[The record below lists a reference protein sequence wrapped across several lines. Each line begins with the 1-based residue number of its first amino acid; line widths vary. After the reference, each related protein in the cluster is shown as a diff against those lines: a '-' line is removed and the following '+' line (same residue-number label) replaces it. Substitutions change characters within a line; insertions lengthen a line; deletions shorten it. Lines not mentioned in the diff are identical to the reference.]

1 MVMSASDSKLAAM
14 EDNHVVDE
22 ERDNLPV
29 TPVTAPST
37 TAPPSSPSSL
47 SFMSSLGPNFTGD
60 SILESKAISMASN
73 DCSYDISS
81 PAEASPAKPAQTPP
95 SIFVKTSDQSPDAS
109 RTISESDLQ
118 KCSEMSIINIQE
130 APSWSSSFP
139 PTTFGNPEMGD
150 HCPPTLTFKGVGVT
164 LENNGIWMQ
173 FHQLGTEMILC
184 KQGRRMFPYCR
195 YRLSGLDPDRRYRLV
210 LSIVPSDQFKYRWG
224 TSKWEISGK
233 SEHQSQGLIRAFSHH
248 YGSCRGSDWMSSLV
262 SFYKL
267 KLSNNFQDQDG
278 HVMLYSM
285 HRYIP
290 RLHVIPLPEEDS
302 SSLNRCVVVGTE
314 SITFTFPQ
322 TEFMAVTTY
331 QNFRIT
337 QLKINHNP
345 FAKGFREDGN
355 NPRLNRITSPVVKTD
370 PQSEVFVPTE
380 PCEINEE
387 TMDQSTTEQS
397 ASAPSPVEETKLVL
411 KPIMSNCCGTGGQ
424 YVSCMR
430 GKHALGELV
439 LVEQPPEE
447 SSISGTPHTQRG
459 LKKLPR
465 SLVSTPR
472 YRRKKRKVRKRWGMY
487 PQPRVPRVWKA
498 AASSPT
504 VAPSPSL
511 TVAMQPE
518 LDNIEGLL
526 FVSFSTKEALEVHVR
541 DMPASV
547 SLFESPLPS
556 PRPTESNETVEVN
569 PETEVEKISQLESLL
584 LTDLSSFRHGQ
595 IIHPVLHEVGMKLSS
610 LDPEVPVDLKYLGV
624 CLPPAPPSLLEQSSS
639 SSLSFA
645 DEGLPFISRTGK
657 TSDVTKIKGWRNKF
671 TRSHETSPNCDR
683 TQKNLSAFCS
693 NMLDE
698 YLESEAQRI
707 SERAEAFST
716 NPDAS
721 VAYQLPIRGSSY
733 VKTLDSVLRNQNAA
747 LGTPAVANRPCPLSR
762 KPRLDPSLTPSATPS
777 SNPEPLSPAEAH
789 SSSSLASPD
798 AASRPGY
805 STEALQTLLMSHPAA
820 VQKLVLKRGHK
831 ELMEKRLS
839 NVSKIR
845 LKLLEMEAR
854 AVNQGLSRTLLTP
867 ERLTMALTV
876 LLTKET
882 LAHQILQIPPMPKLE
897 AGPECG
903 EEFCRLGCVCS
914 SLQLT
919 DRGPIHCRKP
929 ECMFGCSC
937 SETLTEMEQTVRPH
951 QSSSAKKLWNRNVF
965 DNDSEPLSIPTS
977 APFSPPPKAL
987 KRSQLHLAPPMCDED
1002 KDPVYRYLER
1012 KLTCARVREFRSKSP
1027 PQLTLGSDV
1036 DAAVSKPD
1044 ATPQSSA
1051 QNPPKQ
1057 KDASVTTDQK
1067 AEEKPQQGKTFNET
1081 EAKKQI
1087 QINSLCEWKKDRRMV
1102 LDGLY
1107 KRLKQNRLHQQFC
1120 VGPYCIS
1127 PVAKIVLQKPS
1138 GSIVT
1143 FRIQISKASKDSD
1156 CEEDEFDEYD
1166 DYVSDGN
1173 AEAEEDEP
1181 LEESGTL
1188 YGVAPF
1194 LRGVMPAGVLKAK
1207 RKPAL
1212 FRGSGL
1218 IQVNGKHYSF
1228 ARLLLGH
1235 MGSLHPANRVA
1246 AHVTGRLH
1254 LETDQKKQG
1263 GQNPINAGSLFF
1275 PVVPPFNEPVPVEL
1289 RPQIVQ
1295 ILVPAQQNLRDNSVS
1310 SPVSLTVSQSLK
1322 CPSFLGQRGTYSF
1335 RICPPNNPASGG
1347 VNPVGVALPGG
1358 FTLIEL
1364 PRPPA
1369 DGAAQRVRPPNAP
1382 AVSNTGDALT
1392 QKREWASTLIPQSSK
1407 LALSSSSTTTSS
1419 SVPTSFL
1426 SFIPSSSIT
1435 TTSSSATTSPSP
1447 SSTTSSSITTSS
1459 SSVPTSFL
1467 SFIPS
1472 SSITTTSS
1480 SATTSPSPSST
1491 TSSSVPTSFLS
1502 FIPSSSITT
1511 TSSSATTSPSFTS
1524 SSSITTSSSSVPT
1537 SFLSFIPS
1545 SSITTTSSSATTSP
1559 SFTSSSSI
1567 TTSSS
1572 ATTFPSPSSITN
1584 TSSSITTSSSFA
1596 PTSSSI
1602 TNTSSSITISSSFA
1616 PTSSS
1621 SATTF
1626 PSSSITNTPSSITT
1640 SSSSVPTSFSSF
1652 TPTSSIVTTSPSSS
1666 ATTSPSSITNTTS
1679 SSSITTSSSST
1690 TTTSPSPSITN
1701 TSSSITTSSSSFP
1714 TSVSFFT
1721 PTSSIVTTSSS
1732 SATTSPSS
1740 ITNTTSSSS
1749 ITTSSITN
1757 TTSSSSIT
1765 TTSSSTTTTSPSPSI
1780 TNTSSSSSITTS
1792 SSSTTTTSPSPSITN
1807 TSSAATT
1814 SSSSTTISS
1823 STTTSSPT
1831 ISSSSTTSS
1840 LSFELISEP
1849 KPQSAGTSSSN
1860 QTQKESI
1867 VDVTSEDL
1875 SSDLSD
1881 SEDMED
1887 DEEPVDIETVEEK
1900 HSEIIAA
1907 MRRYALNQSQQTR
1920 DATSGPE
1927 SSKDPDRLKKIKTWR
1942 KNHQEL
1948 EKLRRGEERI
1958 LFQKLQLT
1966 LECGPRTAKDR
1977 LLSTAVN
1984 EVATLQAT
1992 SKKLDLI
1999 KEQLI
2004 QQQCAYVKKLSL
2016 MSGKSEAMIYSK
2028 LKEISERQKQLENKM
2043 KLKPIFSK
2051 LLQSKAA
2058 LLQAAAPKSL
2068 HQKSSTYASPP
2079 PRTELSKAAQD
2090 NVRMLLHLLH
2100 PSKSLQKDSG
2110 VENSSRPQIL
2120 LEQKVTPQTPKV
2132 NQPGETRPS
2141 DQTSQLP
2148 LMSDESQEV
2157 EDPEKTKEQP
2167 ASDNQLVS
2175 GSSSNA
2181 NAKALVPNPVA
2192 SLPLIR
2198 SKTGR
2203 IILPSSLRP
2212 IGHGF
2217 YTLVMMEPQV
2227 QQEEDQ
2233 VSSSDQDLSKNSDTS
2248 SDLTDLNPSNFR
2260 SPLEVQAMK
2269 NNQDPGVNTPTA
2281 PARLRFNP
2289 FQQPPPPTPPPP
2301 PGSLEPNPKSKLSPT
2316 RSSSAYLLGEEV
2328 EVEEFR
2334 MINSAVKLSQPS
2346 AESQR
2351 DEAGGVAHT
2360 PAPVKRGRGRPRK
2373 TLLSSPTKP
2382 AKRHS
2387 KSSPASVDSSIRFS
2401 ISSLKS
2407 RNATEGDVC
2416 ASKPLTRASLGK
2428 DFPSAKK
2435 RSWIDV
2441 EKELEPDLEYL

>member
-1 MVMSASDSKLAAM
+1 MRFWLTGRSMQGSAAWLSASICQFVFMFEDFTGSSHGSRVQQLEFRRGRRARRPTLRSADFKRSQMQCDDSKLAAM

-29 TPVTAPST
+29 TPVTAPAT

-472 YRRKKRKVRKRWGMY
+472 YRRKKRKVKKRWGMY

-624 CLPPAPPSLLEQSSS
+624 CLPPAPPSLLEQSST

-671 TRSHETSPNCDR
+671 TRSHETSSPNCDR

-747 LGTPAVANRPCPLSR
+747 LGAPAVANRPCPLSR

-1067 AEEKPQQGKTFNET
+1067 AEEKPQQRKTFNET

-1156 CEEDEFDEYD
+1156 CEEDEFDQYD

-1228 ARLLLGH
+1228 ARLLLGR

-1254 LETDQKKQG
+1254 LETAQKKQG

-1275 PVVPPFNEPVPVEL
+1275 PVVPPFNEPMPVEL

-1369 DGAAQRVRPPNAP
+1369 DGAAQR
-1382 AVSNTGDALT
+1382 
-1392 QKREWASTLIPQSSK
+1392 
-1407 LALSSSSTTTSS
+1407 
-1419 SVPTSFL
+1419 
-1426 SFIPSSSIT
+1426 
-1435 TTSSSATTSPSP
+1435 
-1447 SSTTSSSITTSS
+1447 
-1459 SSVPTSFL
+1459 
-1467 SFIPS
+1467 
-1472 SSITTTSS
+1472 
-1480 SATTSPSPSST
+1480 
-1491 TSSSVPTSFLS
+1491 
-1502 FIPSSSITT
+1502 
-1511 TSSSATTSPSFTS
+1511 
-1524 SSSITTSSSSVPT
+1524 
-1537 SFLSFIPS
+1537 
-1545 SSITTTSSSATTSP
+1545 
-1559 SFTSSSSI
+1559 
-1567 TTSSS
+1567 
-1572 ATTFPSPSSITN
+1572 
-1584 TSSSITTSSSFA
+1584 
-1596 PTSSSI
+1596 
-1602 TNTSSSITISSSFA
+1602 
-1616 PTSSS
+1616 
-1621 SATTF
+1621 
-1626 PSSSITNTPSSITT
+1626 
-1640 SSSSVPTSFSSF
+1640 
-1652 TPTSSIVTTSPSSS
+1652 
-1666 ATTSPSSITNTTS
+1666 
-1679 SSSITTSSSST
+1679 
-1690 TTTSPSPSITN
+1690 
-1701 TSSSITTSSSSFP
+1701 
-1714 TSVSFFT
+1714 
-1721 PTSSIVTTSSS
+1721 
-1732 SATTSPSS
+1732 
-1740 ITNTTSSSS
+1740 
-1749 ITTSSITN
+1749 
-1757 TTSSSSIT
+1757 
-1765 TTSSSTTTTSPSPSI
+1765 
-1780 TNTSSSSSITTS
+1780 
-1792 SSSTTTTSPSPSITN
+1792 
-1807 TSSAATT
+1807 
-1814 SSSSTTISS
+1814 
-1823 STTTSSPT
+1823 
-1831 ISSSSTTSS
+1831 
-1840 LSFELISEP
+1840 
-1849 KPQSAGTSSSN
+1849 
-1860 QTQKESI
+1860 
-1867 VDVTSEDL
+1867 
-1875 SSDLSD
+1875 
-1881 SEDMED
+1881 
-1887 DEEPVDIETVEEK
+1887 
-1900 HSEIIAA
+1900 
-1907 MRRYALNQSQQTR
+1907 
-1920 DATSGPE
+1920 
-1927 SSKDPDRLKKIKTWR
+1927 
-1942 KNHQEL
+1942 
-1948 EKLRRGEERI
+1948 EKL
-1958 LFQKLQLT
+1958 
-1966 LECGPRTAKDR
+1966 
-1977 LLSTAVN
+1977 
-1984 EVATLQAT
+1984 
-1992 SKKLDLI
+1992 
-1999 KEQLI
+1999 
-2004 QQQCAYVKKLSL
+2004 
-2016 MSGKSEAMIYSK
+2016 
-2028 LKEISERQKQLENKM
+2028 
-2043 KLKPIFSK
+2043 
-2051 LLQSKAA
+2051 
-2058 LLQAAAPKSL
+2058 
-2068 HQKSSTYASPP
+2068 
-2079 PRTELSKAAQD
+2079 
-2090 NVRMLLHLLH
+2090 
-2100 PSKSLQKDSG
+2100 
-2110 VENSSRPQIL
+2110 
-2120 LEQKVTPQTPKV
+2120 
-2132 NQPGETRPS
+2132 
-2141 DQTSQLP
+2141 
-2148 LMSDESQEV
+2148 
-2157 EDPEKTKEQP
+2157 
-2167 ASDNQLVS
+2167 
-2175 GSSSNA
+2175 
-2181 NAKALVPNPVA
+2181 
-2192 SLPLIR
+2192 
-2198 SKTGR
+2198 
-2203 IILPSSLRP
+2203 
-2212 IGHGF
+2212 
-2217 YTLVMMEPQV
+2217 
-2227 QQEEDQ
+2227 
-2233 VSSSDQDLSKNSDTS
+2233 
-2248 SDLTDLNPSNFR
+2248 
-2260 SPLEVQAMK
+2260 
-2269 NNQDPGVNTPTA
+2269 
-2281 PARLRFNP
+2281 
-2289 FQQPPPPTPPPP
+2289 
-2301 PGSLEPNPKSKLSPT
+2301 
-2316 RSSSAYLLGEEV
+2316 
-2328 EVEEFR
+2328 
-2334 MINSAVKLSQPS
+2334 
-2346 AESQR
+2346 
-2351 DEAGGVAHT
+2351 
-2360 PAPVKRGRGRPRK
+2360 PRK
-2373 TLLSSPTKP
+2373 TLMEPPRPMKP
-2382 AKRHS
+2382 LYWTRIQLHS
-2387 KSSPASVDSSIRFS
+2387 KKDVC
-2401 ISSLKS
+2401 SSLVWDTIEEPDVDFDEFVELFSKTAVKEKKQPLSDTITKS
-2407 RNATEGDVC
+2407 KAKQVVKLLNNKRSQAVGILMSSLHLDMKDIQC
-2416 ASKPLTRASLGK
+2416 AVLNLDNNVVDLETLQALYEIRAQQEELDKIEKHIKSCKDKDDSKPLDKPEQFLYQLSLIPNFSSRVFCILFQSSFSECMSLITRKLEILQRVCKTLQESETVKKILGLVLAFGNFMNGGNRTRGQADGFTLDILPKLKDVKSSDGVKSLLSYIVAYYLRHFDEDAGRETCVFPLPEPHDLFQSSQMKFDDFQK
-2428 DFPSAKK
+2428 DLTRLRKDLRACTSE
-2435 RSWIDV
+2435 V
-2441 EKELEPDLEYL
+2441 EKVCKVSDEDNLQPFKEKMEDFITQAKTELETLDIELGSTHKLFLELTVFFSVKPKAGEREISPNTLFSIWHEFASDFKEQWKKENKAILKERLKAAEECFRQAKEKASYSVKPKHASGIKAKLGMKI